1 MLDKKVVTIKDYGS
15 IKIRLKEYLDERKI
29 NRNMLARFI
38 GSRFEVVDNWYT
50 GNLSKVDLDVLAR
63 ICYVLDCKVSDL
75 LEYSPDPAVM
85 EIEDAEAES
94 LPEA

>member
-1 MLDKKVVTIKDYGS
+1 LLDKKVVTIKDYGS

>member
-85 EIEDAEAES
+85 EIEDAEAEK